1 MNELPA
7 KLKNLF
13 FSTGTFFEK
22 VKKEKAYFPILL
34 NFVIVYSASVVAE
47 LIFSLPLISKI
58 PTARSLLLIS
68 ILGTIVSIALSF
80 VLPFL
85 AAGITHLGVL
95 IMGGKEGYFNTFK
108 PVTYAMI
115 ISAIYNIISYI
126 ISFFLNMAYPISPS
140 ALQQA
145 GFALRDIPVQHIF
158 MGIVIGIAS
167 LVHVIYAEVVGI
179 SKFQKMSKPMAF
191 FAAIIIPLVM
201 VIIAVL
207 LIIAILGALLGI
219 SFMSMFGRIGL

>member
-1 MNELPA
+1 MDGLLV

-22 VKKEKAYFPILL
+22 VKKEKAYFQILL
-34 NFVIVYSASVVAE
+34 SFVIVYSVSAVAE
-47 LIFSLPLISKI
+47 LAVSLPLVGKV
-58 PTARSLLLIS
+58 PAARSLLLIS
-68 ILGTIVSIALSF
+68 FLGTIFSIALSF

-108 PVTYAMI
+108 PVAYAMI
-115 ISAIYNIISYI
+115 ISAIYNIISSI

-140 ALQQA
+140 ALQQT

-158 MGIVIGIAS
+158 MGIVIGIVS
-167 LVHVIYAEVVGI
+167 LVHVVYAEVVGI
-179 SKFQKMSKPMAF
+179 SKFQKMSKPRAF
-191 FAAIIIPLVM
+191 FAAIIIPLIM
-201 VIIAVL
+201 VVVAVL
-207 LIIAILGALLGI
+207 LMMAIFGALLGI
-219 SFMSMFGRIGL
+219 GFMSMFGRIGL